1 MLADIII
8 IAFMVLSAYFGYK
21 KGFVRTVSKLIS
33 FVISIILAK
42 ILHPIISGYIRNSF
56 IGEFINSKIAD
67 KADSIITESAPSFI
81 QNAGHSTVNEITDT
95 IVTVLTI
102 IFIIIVT
109 FIAVYFLI
117 KALDLVSRLP
127 VISWLNHLAGFVAGF
142 FWGIL
147 LVYTLLAVVVVINPD
162 VSWMENSSIA
172 IIMFKDNYLIN
183 IIY

>member
-8 IAFMVLSAYFGYK
+8 IAFIVLSAYFGYK

-33 FVISIILAK
+33 FIISIILAK
-42 ILHPIISGYIRNSF
+42 KLHPIITAYIRNSF

-67 KADSIITESAPSFI
+67 KTDSIITDSAPLFI

-102 IFIIIVT
+102 VFIIIIT

-127 VISWLNHLAGFVAGF
+127 VISWFNHLAGFVAGF

-147 LVYTLLAVVVVINPD
+147 WVYILLALIAVINTD
-162 VSWMENSSIA
+162 ISWLENSSIA
-172 IIMFKDNYLIN
+172 ITMFKDNYLMN